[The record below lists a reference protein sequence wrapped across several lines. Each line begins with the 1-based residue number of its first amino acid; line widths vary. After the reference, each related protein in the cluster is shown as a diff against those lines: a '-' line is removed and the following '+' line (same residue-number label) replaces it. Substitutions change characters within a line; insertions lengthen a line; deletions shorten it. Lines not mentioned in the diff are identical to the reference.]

1 MEVND
6 APGGFYLLSFA
17 LQQAFGRNLAQLATT
32 KAAMIAL
39 SQQLGYNLTCVVVGV
54 PSGQAGP
61 FVVNSIQLA
70 TPTLVAATGS
80 GASGTLALSWGAI
93 TNANAYILDRAT
105 NSGFTAGVTLGVYN
119 GPLLV
124 FNDSGL
130 TAATVYYYRLRAHD
144 TNAVFTDSAYSTA
157 NATSHT

>member
-1 MEVND
+1 MVDYFFTDNSGTYVKCRTDAVDQTANNFTIMEVND

-80 GASGTLALSWGAI
+80 
-93 TNANAYILDRAT
+93 
-105 NSGFTAGVTLGVYN
+105 
-119 GPLLV
+119 
-124 FNDSGL
+124 
-130 TAATVYYYRLRAHD
+130 
-144 TNAVFTDSAYSTA
+144 
-157 NATSHT
+157 